1 MYFVSLLSRL
11 NSSLPSIQK
20 VALFAL
26 KHTPRCSLDIWECL
40 VEEVTQA
47 NLNARVNL
55 LHLIDAILEK
65 DSIVGS
71 GTWSV
76 LVVRNLKEFV
86 VDGVVGDT
94 REGRINLMSAHQV
107 LKSWRMRRL
116 LDVDVLDEVLKQL
129 DMKKEALT
137 TNDTESNEP
146 ISLSLS
152 RNDILRRIE
161 DDRERVRR
169 IHSPCLTT
177 IDRKLISLRSGLGQF
192 QHKRLRERIWVLPI
206 PTSLFILPT
215 PTTNPT
221 LSNLNSIKP
230 SPISP
235 ASPSEPPP
243 SRSHKVNASS
253 STSAPSAVGAAVQ
266 RGPEVPIHL
275 EFEQTWARLNE
286 EREFAKMARR
296 DGEGDG
302 AAQEEAE
309 VSKADGEGRE
319 RKKRKIEGDQMMDEE
334 NGTTKWPFDES
345 ERRAMRI
352 EYERCFL

>member
-1 MYFVSLLSRL
+1 MQFVSLLSRL

-20 VALFAL
+20 VALFAF
-26 KHTPRCSLDIWECL
+26 KHTPRCSPDIWECL
-40 VEEVTQA
+40 VEEGTQA

-76 LVVRNLKEFV
+76 LVERNLKEFV

-107 LKSWRMRRL
+107 LKSWKTRRL

-129 DMKKEALT
+129 DMKNKSLT
-137 TNDTESNEP
+137 INDTASCEP

-161 DDRERVRR
+161 DDRER
-169 IHSPCLTT
+169 
-177 IDRKLISLRSGLGQF
+177 
-192 QHKRLRERIWVLPI
+192 HKRLRERIWVLPI
-206 PTSLFILPT
+206 PTSLFIIPT
-215 PTTNPT
+215 ANSNPT
-221 LSNLNSIKP
+221 WSNLSSIKP

-235 ASPSEPPP
+235 ASPSEPPS
-243 SRSHKVNASS
+243 SRIHKTNTSS
-253 STSAPSAVGAAVQ
+253 STLAPSTSGAAVQ
-266 RGPEVPIHL
+266 RGPEVPIDL

-286 EREFAKMARR
+286 EREFAELERN
-296 DGEGDG
+296 DVEGEGSSG
-302 AAQEEAE
+302 H
-309 VSKADGEGRE
+309 GEGKAEGRV
-319 RKKRKIEGDQMMDEE
+319 RKKRKAEVDQVMEEE
-334 NGTTKWPFDES
+334 NGTSRWLFDES
-345 ERRAMRI
+345 ELRAMRI
-352 EYERCFL
+352 EYERCFA